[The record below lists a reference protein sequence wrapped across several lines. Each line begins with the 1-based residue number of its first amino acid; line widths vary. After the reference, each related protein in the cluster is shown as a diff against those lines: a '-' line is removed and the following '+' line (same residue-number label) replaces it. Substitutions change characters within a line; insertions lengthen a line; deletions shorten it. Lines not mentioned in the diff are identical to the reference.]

1 MTQWLVFAGVTV
13 VVLVLVLVFA
23 RMTAS
28 LARESDG
35 ESASCGEAGPALE
48 EVDEG
53 VDRIPDPGVESAE
66 DATTPP
72 VDGVEDRP
80 GSVPDDRGEGVP
92 DQSSPRPRESVD
104 LDDLSKRELF
114 ANVALTQGVLGAV
127 LVGAAWWTGV
137 PASALGVEGS
147 ASIGVEAVALGI
159 GIGLALYIANAVA
172 ALGLERVGVEFDEM
186 LRELLA
192 PDSRRE
198 WAVLFLFVLPT
209 IAAFEELLFR
219 AALIGA
225 LSTGFG
231 LSPWLLAAVSS
242 VAFGLG
248 HGLQGPGGIVVT
260 GALGFVLAA
269 TFVLTGSLLVVMIA
283 HYIVNTAEF
292 VVHEGL
298 GVDLSETSST

>member
-1 MTQWLVFAGVTV
+1 MTQWLVFAVVTV

-28 LARESDG
+28 LAG
-35 ESASCGEAGPALE
+35 ESGGESSEAGRAL
-48 EVDEG
+48 EG

-72 VDGVEDRP
+72 VGGVEDRP
-80 GSVPDDRGEGVP
+80 DSVPDDRGDGVP
-92 DQSSPRPRESVD
+92 EQSGPRPRESVD

-114 ANVALTQGVLGAV
+114 ANVALTQAVFGAV

-147 ASIGVEAVALGI
+147 ASIGVEAVALGT
-159 GIGLALYIANAVA
+159 GIGLALYVANAVA

-198 WAVLFLFVLPT
+198 WVVLFLFVLPT
-209 IAAFEELLFR
+209 VAAFEELLFR

-225 LSTGFG
+225 FSTGFG
-231 LSPWLLAAVSS
+231 LSPWLLAVVSS

-269 TFVLTGSLLVVMIA
+269 AFVLTGSLLVVVTA
-283 HYIVNTAEF
+283 HYLINAAEF

-298 GVDLSETSST
+298 GVDPSETSST